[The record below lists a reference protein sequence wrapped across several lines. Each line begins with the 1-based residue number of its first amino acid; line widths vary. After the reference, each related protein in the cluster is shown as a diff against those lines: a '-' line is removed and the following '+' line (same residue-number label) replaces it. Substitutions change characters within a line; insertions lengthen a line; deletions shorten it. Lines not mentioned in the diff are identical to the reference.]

1 MALERNI
8 GRNANISNTATTT
21 TPEVNPT
28 TAVVVFTASIDKIK
42 MVVINY
48 NPYGVWLR
56 EKAASVDNNKEGYF
70 LPRYSMAV
78 DIVDNKYS
86 GEVSAISEKGTF
98 DIQAVVL

>member
-1 MALERNI
+1 MALERNF
-8 GRNANISNTATTT
+8 GRNANTSNTSTTT

-28 TAVVVFTASIDKIK
+28 TAVVIFAASIDRMKIT
-42 MVVINY
+42 VINY

-70 LPRYSMAV
+70 IPRYSMAI

-98 DIQAVVL
+98 DLQAVVL